1 MTIIIIHCVDLLVC
15 VCVYVIS
22 SCRMQILIKDRDE
35 LNAFVQQPFSFSF
48 WCRTKIHLVTANVI
62 HGGAQVVVFTGKLGA
77 IFLRSISADVS
88 NQQHL
93 RYVFQFFKKINQE
106 NQSTPE
112 FEPN

>member
-1 MTIIIIHCVDLLVC
+1 
-15 VCVYVIS
+15 
-22 SCRMQILIKDRDE
+22 
-35 LNAFVQQPFSFSF
+35 
-48 WCRTKIHLVTANVI
+48 VI

-112 FEPN
+112 FEPNNIQPHLKKSKITSVKCR